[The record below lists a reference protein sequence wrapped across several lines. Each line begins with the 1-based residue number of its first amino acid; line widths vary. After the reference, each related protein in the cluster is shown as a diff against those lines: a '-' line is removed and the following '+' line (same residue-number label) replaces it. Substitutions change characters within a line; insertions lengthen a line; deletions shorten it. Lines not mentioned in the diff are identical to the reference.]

1 MKTFSKPLSAS
12 EEAYYLQLLKEGN
25 GEEAEKAR
33 EILIER
39 NLRLVAHIAKKYQN
53 ADEDMED
60 LISIGTI
67 GLIKAISSFD
77 AGKGKLSTYASR
89 CIDNEL
95 LMLLRSKKKN
105 AREVSLFEPIGTDK
119 EGNEIN
125 FLDIIEQEQVD
136 VIEQMELGENTGKMK
151 RLLAEVLNDRERE
164 IIFLRYGLITGKD
177 VTQREI
183 GERLHISRSYVSRI
197 EKRALSKLR
206 KGFEKELEQEKEA
219 RRNRNADNR
228 RNAENSKGSR
238 GI

>member
-1 MKTFSKPLSAS
+1 MKTFQQPLSTA
-12 EEAYYLQLLKEGN
+12 EEAHYIQVLQQEN
-25 GEEAEKAR
+25 NDEAAKAR

-53 ADEDMED
+53 VDEDMED

-95 LMLLRSKKKN
+95 LMLLRSKKKSS
-105 AREVSLFEPIGTDK
+105 REVSLFEPIGTEK

-125 FLDIIEQEQVD
+125 LLDIIEHEQED
-136 VIEQMELGENTGKMK
+136 VTEQMALCDNIKKMAG
-151 RLLAEVLNDRERE
+151 LLDKVLTDRERE
-164 IIFLRYGLITGKD
+164 IIFLRYGLVTGKE

-183 GERLHISRSYVSRI
+183 GDMLHISRSYVSRI
-197 EKRALSKLR
+197 EKKALQKLR
-206 KGFEKELEQEKEA
+206 EEFGQ
-219 RRNRNADNR
+219 R
-228 RNAENSKGSR
+228 
-238 GI
+238 

>member
-1 MKTFSKPLSAS
+1 MKTFQQPLSAV
-12 EEAYYLQLLKEGN
+12 EEAYYIQVLQKGS
-25 GEEAEKAR
+25 GDEAEKAR

-53 ADEDMED
+53 VDEDMED

-105 AREVSLFEPIGTDK
+105 SREVSLFEPIGTDK

-125 FLDIIEQEQVD
+125 LLDIIEQDRVD
-136 VIEQMELGENTGKMK
+136 ITDQIELYENTKKMA
-151 RLLAEVLNDRERE
+151 RLLKEVLNDRERE
-164 IIFLRYGLITGKD
+164 IIYLRYGLVTGKE

-183 GERLHISRSYVSRI
+183 GEYLHISRSYVSRI
-197 EKRALSKLR
+197 EKKALGKLR
-206 KGFEKELEQEKEA
+206 VEFERAGK
-219 RRNRNADNR
+219 
-228 RNAENSKGSR
+228 
-238 GI
+238 

>member
-1 MKTFSKPLSAS
+1 MKTFSQPLEAS

-25 GEEAEKAR
+25 GEEAKKAK

-53 ADEDMED
+53 VDEDMED

-67 GLIKAISSFD
+67 GLIKAIASFD

-95 LMLLRSKKKN
+95 LMLLRSKKKS

-125 FLDIIEQEQVD
+125 LLDIIEQEQTD
-136 VIEQMELGENTGKMK
+136 VTDQMELCENARKMK
-151 RLLAEVLNDRERE
+151 RLLAEVLSDRERE
-164 IIFLRYGLITGKD
+164 IIYLRYGLLTGKD

-183 GERLHISRSYVSRI
+183 GEALHISRSYVSRI

-206 KGFEKELEQEKEA
+206 EGFKAEEKKC
-219 RRNRNADNR
+219 RR
-228 RNAENSKGSR
+228 
-238 GI
+238 